1 MMIFGGRGL
10 KNKETLPV
18 GENLKK
24 LKIKNMEIKALYAV
38 LIALV
43 IFTLIRSAV
52 RGESANVFFCVL
64 TLLLFTIPSLVEH
77 KLKIQLPN
85 LFEGLVL
92 IFIYSAEVLGEIN
105 CYYEK
110 IPHWDTIL
118 HTVNGFMFA
127 AFGFALL
134 DIINRNSRMKFKLS
148 PIYLALTAFCFSM
161 TIGVFWEFYEYFG
174 DALLGMDMQK
184 DAYINA
190 INTVLLD
197 QTGTNT
203 VVELKDITEVIIKY
217 GDGKE
222 LILDSY
228 IDVGLRDTIGDL
240 LVNFIG
246 AFVFTIIGFW
256 YLLKRGNGKI
266 AKQFIPTLMEDA
278 SKDEEIHE

>member
-1 MMIFGGRGL
+1 
-10 KNKETLPV
+10 
-18 GENLKK
+18 
-24 LKIKNMEIKALYAV
+24 
-38 LIALV
+38 
-43 IFTLIRSAV
+43 
-52 RGESANVFFCVL
+52 
-64 TLLLFTIPSLVEH
+64 
-77 KLKIQLPN
+77 
-85 LFEGLVL
+85 
-92 IFIYSAEVLGEIN
+92 
-105 CYYEK
+105 
-110 IPHWDTIL
+110 
-118 HTVNGFMFA
+118 
-127 AFGFALL
+127 
-134 DIINRNSRMKFKLS
+134 
-148 PIYLALTAFCFSM
+148 M

-184 DAYINA
+184 DSYINA

-203 VVELKDITEVIIKY
+203 VEELKDITEVVIKY
-217 GDGKE
+217 GDGRE